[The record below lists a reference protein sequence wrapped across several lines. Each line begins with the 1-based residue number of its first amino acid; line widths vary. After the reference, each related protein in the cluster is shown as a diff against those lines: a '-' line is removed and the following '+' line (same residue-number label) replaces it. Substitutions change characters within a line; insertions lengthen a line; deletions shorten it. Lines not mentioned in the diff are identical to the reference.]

1 MSFLLASVV
10 AAGPV
15 FAQTGQAIDAAYQ
28 LFGPLGV
35 ILGSVMIFIIGTMMI
50 AIRRLWTRLEKVQK
64 RNNELTDKIQNQ
76 SEEMAEKVNGVL
88 RDILHMMDDLETNID
103 NINSKFQRRND
114 RTEDSIDKLKAEV
127 IQTIRE
133 QND

>member
-10 AAGPV
+10 AAGPG

-35 ILGSVMIFIIGTMMI
+35 ILGSLMIFIIGSMMI
-50 AIRRLWTRLEKVQK
+50 AIRRLWARLEKVQE

>member
-15 FAQTGQAIDAAYQ
+15 LAQTGQAIDAAYQ

-35 ILGSVMIFIIGTMMI
+35 ILGSLMIFIIGSMMI
-50 AIRRLWTRLEKVQK
+50 AIRRLWARLEKVQE
-64 RNNELTDKIQNQ
+64 RNNELADKIQDQ
-76 SEEMAEKVNGVL
+76 SEDMAEKVNGVL

>member
-10 AAGPV
+10 AAGPA

-35 ILGSVMIFIIGTMMI
+35 ILGSVMIFIIGSMMI
-50 AIRRLWTRLEKVQK
+50 AIRRLWARLEKVQE

>member
-35 ILGSVMIFIIGTMMI
+35 ILGSLMIFIIGSMMI